1 MKDTRLIW
9 KVTFLYTSN
18 EQVAFEIK
26 NTLSFTLEPPKCEI
40 LRYKS
45 RKDVQKQMRKNYKT
59 LMKDFKKDWL
69 ILSRCSAFPIWP
81 VNSTSVSSVA
91 QSCPTL
97 CDPMNCSTPGLP
109 VHHQLLELTQTHV
122 HRVSD
127 AIQPSNPL
135 LSPSPPAPNP
145 FQHQGLFQWV
155 NSSHEVAKVLEFQ
168 PQHQSFQWAP
178 RTDLL

>member
-18 EQVAFEIK
+18 EQVAYEIK

-59 LMKDFKKDWL
+59 LMKDFEKDWL

-97 CDPMNCSTPGLP
+97 CDPMNHSMPGLP
-109 VHHQLLELTQTHV
+109 VYHQLSRLFN
-122 HRVSD
+122 
-127 AIQPSNPL
+127 IQPK
-135 LSPSPPAPNP
+135 PSL
-145 FQHQGLFQWV
+145 HQASCHLWNMSCLFKTH
-155 NSSHEVAKVLEFQ
+155 NSCLYRCNFLFE
-168 PQHQSFQWAP
+168 
-178 RTDLL
+178 